1 MVFYLARGTIH
12 GVNRELSSLSVAAQR
27 LLSDA
32 TPLPMRLLAAKG
44 VAPGVS
50 IDELFYILFALAE
63 QSDVQLKERAIR
75 TLNELNPALRN
86 GLNESLSADV
96 IVGLSS
102 LHAKD
107 AEIVE
112 QLLRMPDISEE
123 ALELLAAG
131 ADERCGELV
140 ATNEALLL
148 EHSRAIEKL
157 YMNPAVRMSTSDRII
172 ELAARN
178 GLELD
183 FPAFKLAA
191 EAIQTQLVC
200 EATEEPT
207 YDDLHFRETAETA
220 EQVDVDPALEDVC
233 EQDEDG
239 EEKVVEK
246 LVPLFA
252 RLQNASVTEKI
263 RRAMLGNATE
273 RLILVRDTNRL
284 VAEAAAKSP
293 RMTENEARQIAASR
307 AVSEEVLRI
316 IASNRDLVRAYQ
328 VKLNLVQNPRTPFT
342 FVSRLLPHLRLP
354 DLRALTR
361 SKNIPGAVNKA
372 ARQTLSRRS
381 K

>member
-1 MVFYLARGTIH
+1 MRELAARGI
-12 GVNRELSSLSVAAQR
+12 
-27 LLSDA
+27 
-32 TPLPMRLLAAKG
+32 
-44 VAPGVS
+44 APGVS
-50 IDELFYILFALAE
+50 TEELFLLLLCFSEGGDKALR
-63 QSDVQLKERAIR
+63 ERAQQ
-75 TLNELNPALRN
+75 TLQELNPALRN
-86 GLNESLSADV
+86 SLDQALPAEV
-96 IVGLSS
+96 ILSLAN
-102 LHAKD
+102 LHARD
-107 AEIVE
+107 AEIV
-112 QLLRMPDISEE
+112 QKLLRMPTISEE
-123 ALELLAAG
+123 ALEILAAC

-148 EHSRAIEKL
+148 EYSRAIEKL
-157 YMNPAVRMSTSDRII
+157 YMNPEVRMSTADRII

-178 GLELD
+178 GLQLE
-183 FPAFKLAA
+183 FSAFKLAA

-207 YDDLHFRETAETA
+207 FDDLLFNSTAAKASEVEVDPAHEDICERDDQGA
-220 EQVDVDPALEDVC
+220 EQVV
-233 EQDEDG
+233 Q
-239 EEKVVEK
+239 KV
-246 LVPLFA
+246 VPLFVL
-252 RLQNASVTEKI
+252 LQTANITQKI
-263 RRAMLGNATE
+263 RRATLGTSTE

-316 IASNRDLVRAYQ
+316 IASNREFVRAYQ

-354 DLRALTR
+354 DLRALSR

-372 ARQTLSRRS
+372 AKHIISRRS